1 MAAFMVV
8 VCHARGYNWVELGSL
23 AHADQTPLIKLF
35 FAGTRVGLEWVIVFF
50 VLSGFLVGGGV
61 ISRCLKGAFDLRLFA
76 IDRFSRIWVPLIPAL
91 LLSLGVALF
100 CGLPASLPDMI
111 GNALGL
117 QGIFFKNFA
126 HNEPL
131 WSLSYEIWFY
141 VLIGAAGVIL
151 SPTSRNGV
159 VSLLILFIGFMVF
172 TRLSPIFLNCW
183 LLGAFSYFLLS
194 ERKRPA
200 LLILALALAFIG
212 AAISQLQ
219 SDSLSVTR
227 SVLMSLLPDRH
238 IATLIESAGIGL
250 LIASIC
256 RIEPTSQVMLR
267 VDKLG
272 TTLAAFSYTLY
283 LTHYPILGLWEHF
296 MPERSPVFSI
306 ISFVIFVAKICSC
319 LLVGWLL
326 YLPFEA
332 KTPVVR
338 AWMKKVWPA

>member
-1 MAAFMVV
+1 M
-8 VCHARGYNWVELGSL
+8 
-23 AHADQTPLIKLF
+23 
-35 FAGTRVGLEWVIVFF
+35 
-50 VLSGFLVGGGV
+50 
-61 ISRCLKGAFDLRLFA
+61 
-76 IDRFSRIWVPLIPAL
+76 DRISRIWVPLVPAL

-100 CGLPASLPDMI
+100 CGLPASLPDLV

-141 VLIGAAGVIL
+141 VLIGAVGVIL
-151 SPTSRNGV
+151 TQASRSRV
-159 VSLLILFIGFMVF
+159 VALLILLIGFMVF

-183 LLGAFSYFLLS
+183 LLGAFSYFLIS

-200 LLILALALAFIG
+200 LLILALALAFLG

-219 SDSLSVTR
+219 SDSLSVSR
-227 SVLMSLLPDRH
+227 NALMSLLPARH
-238 IATLIESAGIGL
+238 VATLIESAGIGL

-256 RIEPTSQVMLR
+256 RSQPTTQVMVE

-296 MPERSPVFSI
+296 IPERSPVFSP
-306 ISFVIFVAKICSC
+306 ISFAIFVAKICSC
-319 LLVGWLL
+319 LSVKGSAF
-326 YLPFEA
+326 PA
-332 KTPVVR
+332 AMVAVKDAT
-338 AWMKKVWPA
+338 VWVNCD